1 MGGSKSEAK
10 VPKFGA
16 TLNCNISRWKQ
27 AFDKLSKA
35 RIFYYTWTYE
45 VCQNKQQEEGQKV
58 RQKYQ
63 NLGHLQTAIYQARNK
78 LLTNFQNLESSTIHG
93 HMRCVKISNKRR
105 VKKWSKRAKIRFQDF
120 E

>member
-35 RIFYYTWTYE
+35 RIYYYTWTYE

-63 NLGHLQTAIYQARNK
+63 NMRHLQTAIYQARNK
-78 LLTNFQNLESSTIHG
+78 LLTNFQRLESSTIHG
-93 HMRCVKISNKRR
+93 DMRCVKISNKER
-105 VKKWSKRAKIRFQDF
+105 SKRGAKVPKY
-120 E
+120 EAT